1 MVMNARIGARRS
13 HILIPGEVWV
23 TTTIVGIQ
31 MGSPDLGATKLQ
43 DLQDGATVRSGN
55 VIIVT
60 KVFKQEQEM
69 SHRGAGKLDYFLT
82 NKSSF

>member
-13 HILIPGEVWV
+13 HILIPGEVLV
-23 TTTIVGIQ
+23 TTTFVGIQ

-43 DLQDGATVRSGN
+43 DLQDGATVRSGS

-60 KVFKQEQEM
+60 KVFKQEM
-69 SHRGAGKLDYFLT
+69 L
-82 NKSSF
+82 